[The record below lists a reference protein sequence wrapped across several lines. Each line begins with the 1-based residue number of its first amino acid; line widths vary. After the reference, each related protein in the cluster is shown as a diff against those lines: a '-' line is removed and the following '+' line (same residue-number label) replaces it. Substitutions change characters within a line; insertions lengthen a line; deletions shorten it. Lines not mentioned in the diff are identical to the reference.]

1 MPTSIRVDDIS
12 VPSDARSF
20 KDDLAA
26 VLGPGYDIQITLQES
41 EWLLHAVEHI
51 KVIVLSPLALTVLA
65 ALSREIV
72 GVFFA
77 WVKGRRVQRPEH
89 DHQKLTIYGP
99 DNKAIKVIVV
109 KGDEIEE
116 K

>member
-20 KDDLAA
+20 ADDLRAA
-26 VLGPGYDIQITLQES
+26 LGPDHIVEITLEES
-41 EWLLHAVEHI
+41 EWLPHAVEHI
-51 KVIVLSPLALTVLA
+51 KVFVLSPLGLA
-65 ALSREIV
+65 ALGAVSKEIV
-72 GVFFA
+72 GVFFE
-77 WVKGRRVQRPEH
+77 WVKGRRAQCPKQDR
-89 DHQKLTIYGP
+89 QKLTIYGP
-99 DNKAIKVIVV
+99 DNKAVKVVVV